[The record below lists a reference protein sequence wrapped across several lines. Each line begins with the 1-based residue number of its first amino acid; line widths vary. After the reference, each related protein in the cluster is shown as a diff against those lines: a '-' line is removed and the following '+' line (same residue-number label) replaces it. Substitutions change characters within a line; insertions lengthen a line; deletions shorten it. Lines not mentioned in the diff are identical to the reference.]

1 MHPFPLSASCFL
13 MQNDK
18 LSYLKYKQI
27 FPTLYKKVINFS
39 RKYIYLIREEFVLDN
54 CQGFGGIDGII
65 LICVLILLMGAVKQK
80 TQWIFILLLRSVAG
94 VVGISVVNSLLESQG
109 IAMSAGINPV
119 SVLTIGTL
127 GICGFALVYGILL
140 YQLL

>member
-1 MHPFPLSASCFL
+1 ME
-13 MQNDK
+13 
-18 LSYLKYKQI
+18 SYY
-27 FPTLYKKVINFS
+27 
-39 RKYIYLIREEFVLDN
+39 
-54 CQGFGGIDGII
+54 GIGAIAG
-65 LICVLILLMGAVKQK
+65 ICVLILLMGAVKQK